1 MTTPEQNLW
10 VAVIAQQFTDATR
23 EIPQDIEYKKD
34 SLGRV
39 RKIKSDKYVPWKN
52 DYLGAR
58 AWLDNYSEDFRQVC
72 FLAGVDYS
80 WVKREWDALQSGEK
94 IRGEKKK
101 YKRSR

>member
-10 VAVIAQQFTDATR
+10 VAVIAQAFNDA
-23 EIPQDIEYKKD
+23 
-34 SLGRV
+34 S
-39 RKIKSDKYVPWKN
+39 RKIPKDEYVHWRN
-52 DYLGAR
+52 DTSVAR
-58 AWLDNYSEDFRQVC
+58 QWLSGTSEDFRQVC

-80 WVKREWDALQSGEK
+80 WVKREWNALQSGEK

>member
-1 MTTPEQNLW
+1 MTTPEQDLW

-58 AWLDNYSEDFRQVC
+58 AWLDNYSEDFKQVC
-72 FLAGVDYS
+72 FLAGVDPS
-80 WVKREWDALQSGEK
+80 WVKREWDE
-94 IRGEKKK
+94 IRLGSKE
-101 YKRSR
+101 RSKWIKNR